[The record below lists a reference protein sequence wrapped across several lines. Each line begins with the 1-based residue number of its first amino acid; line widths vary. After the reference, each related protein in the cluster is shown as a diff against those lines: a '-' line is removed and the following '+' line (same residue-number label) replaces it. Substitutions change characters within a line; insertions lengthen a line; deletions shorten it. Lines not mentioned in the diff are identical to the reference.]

1 MEKIIKVI
9 RKTID
14 CKKHGKTMCR
24 IEVFENGWR
33 KNRCI
38 KCSTEYRRNGRRRH
52 KLKLIKLLGG
62 KCMRCGYD
70 KCPAALEFHHL
81 DPSKKSFTIGDEKTH
96 KSQKYIEK
104 EIKKCILICANCHAE
119 EHWGK

>member
-1 MEKIIKVI
+1 
-9 RKTID
+9 
-14 CKKHGKTMCR
+14 
-24 IEVFENGWR
+24 
-33 KNRCI
+33 
-38 KCSTEYRRNGRRRH
+38 
-52 KLKLIKLLGG
+52 
-62 KCMRCGYD
+62 MRCGYD